1 MRLGRV
7 PGVAGPTSPN
17 NAGRGA
23 HDEPGPSASVLHMS
37 AFRPPADLRGRAP
50 GRREEPGP
58 GTRARKRMQS
68 WDRPRAGPGK
78 ERCPVAHTGSRA
90 GVSSGT
96 GRCPPTSEQGAQ
108 RTPPARRAPRPPAPG
123 ARRTARPWAGT
134 AMGWASRPGTKPSTC
149 RGRSHVRLL
158 TGVPAGGVT
167 ERLAGGDDSGTCFP
181 GRNRQRSGKRRGA
194 RHPRDACPRSEPRG
208 LQTAVG
214 ARGVLSRSGSGKVLG

>member
-7 PGVAGPTSPN
+7 PGVAGPTSSN

-23 HDEPGPSASVLHMS
+23 HDEPGPSASVLRMS

-58 GTRARKRMQS
+58 GTRARKWTQS

-108 RTPPARRAPRPPAPG
+108 RTPPARRTPCPPAPG
-123 ARRTARPWAGT
+123 ARGTARPWAGT
-134 AMGWASRPGTKPSTC
+134 ATGWASRPGTKPSTC
-149 RGRSHVRLL
+149 RGRSHCSPGCLPGASRRGSRAGTTAGRAFLEEIDNAQGRDAAPVTRGTPVRARS
-158 TGVPAGGVT
+158 PAGS
-167 ERLAGGDDSGTCFP
+167 R
-181 GRNRQRSGKRRGA
+181 RQ
-194 RHPRDACPRSEPRG
+194 SEPE
-208 LQTAVG
+208 AF
-214 ARGVLSRSGSGKVLG
+214 

>member
-58 GTRARKRMQS
+58 GTRVRKWTQS
-68 WDRPRAGPGK
+68 WDWPRAGPGK
-78 ERCPVAHTGSRA
+78 ERCPVARTGSRA

-123 ARRTARPWAGT
+123 PAGQPDRGPGRRRAGLRVQAQSHRHAGAEATCICSPGCRPGASRRGSRAGT
-134 AMGWASRPGTKPSTC
+134 TAGRAFLEEIDNAQGRDAAPVTRGTPV
-149 RGRSHVRLL
+149 RARS
-158 TGVPAGGVT
+158 PAGS
-167 ERLAGGDDSGTCFP
+167 R
-181 GRNRQRSGKRRGA
+181 RQ
-194 RHPRDACPRSEPRG
+194 SEPE
-208 LQTAVG
+208 AF
-214 ARGVLSRSGSGKVLG
+214 